1 MSKRI
6 SLSIPDKLYDD
17 VISLS
22 AFYKQSLSD
31 TIANILDAVCRN
43 QYYVTKLSK
52 EYKMPMNPT

>member
-1 MSKRI
+1 M
-6 SLSIPDKLYDD
+6 SIPDKLYDD